1 MNAFLRVIAAVAM
14 IACAAA
20 VSAEEVPMGDDG
32 LHKPAWFSLTFKDIA
47 EDMEAAKS
55 QGKRLALMFEQ
66 RGCIYCKEVHETVL
80 TVPEVR
86 DYIKEHFM
94 VVQYNIHGSE
104 DLTDL
109 DGETLSEKRAAKKW
123 RLLFTPTILFMP
135 EDVPTDGSMYSQDR
149 ARLDILAVLDGLG
162 IAQAHIVGL
171 SMGGFATLHFG
182 LHHPDRALSLVV
194 AGCGYGAERDK
205 REQFQKEAE
214 ATAQFIGQATGEQFA
229 AKYALG
235 PTRVQFQNKDPRGW
249 AEFRDQLA
257 EHSLQGAAL
266 TMRGVQKSRPSL
278 FDLTD
283 ALQKLTVP
291 TLIITGDEDAP
302 CLIPNVFMKRT
313 IPAAA
318 LVIMPN
324 AGHTINLEDPDRFN
338 REVSEFLAQVTAGRW
353 PQRDPRAQADSI
365 LGDSILGTAE
375 K

>member
-1 MNAFLRVIAAVAM
+1 MNAFFFFFAAVAM

-135 EDVPTDGSMYSQDR
+135 EDVPTDGSD
-149 ARLDILAVLDGLG
+149 A
-162 IAQAHIVGL
+162 
-171 SMGGFATLHFG
+171 
-182 LHHPDRALSLVV
+182 
-194 AGCGYGAERDK
+194 
-205 REQFQKEAE
+205 
-214 ATAQFIGQATGEQFA
+214 GQAAVAMMPGAFKKGTFLEMFRWVYDKGYEGEEDFQT
-229 AKYALG
+229 YYN
-235 PTRVQFQNKDPRGW
+235 RVW
-249 AEFRDQLA
+249 
-257 EHSLQGAAL
+257 
-266 TMRGVQKSRPSL
+266 
-278 FDLTD
+278 
-283 ALQKLTVP
+283 
-291 TLIITGDEDAP
+291 
-302 CLIPNVFMKRT
+302 
-313 IPAAA
+313 
-318 LVIMPN
+318 
-324 AGHTINLEDPDRFN
+324 
-338 REVSEFLAQVTAGRW
+338 REKHGKEE
-353 PQRDPRAQADSI
+353 
-365 LGDSILGTAE
+365 E
-375 K
+375 KTN